1 LLSQIVA
8 QSQEHKNENKKLV
21 NRIQTILLGLRHDH
35 KKITQVACHFLGE
48 ELVIGFEP
56 YYLGLCD
63 GS

>member
-1 LLSQIVA
+1 MI
-8 QSQEHKNENKKLV
+8 
-21 NRIQTILLGLRHDH
+21 I
-35 KKITQVACHFLGE
+35 KKITQVAFQFLGE